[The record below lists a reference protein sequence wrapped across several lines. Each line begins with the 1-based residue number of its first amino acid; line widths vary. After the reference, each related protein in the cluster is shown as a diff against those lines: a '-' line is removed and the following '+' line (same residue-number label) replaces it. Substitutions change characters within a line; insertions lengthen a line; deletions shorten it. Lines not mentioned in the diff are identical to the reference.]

1 VPAAHSSL
9 VADPSLASFQW
20 YRLFNLEG
28 VTGLTLPR
36 LFGTILLDEV
46 WEVGC
51 NDARSPRL

>member
-9 VADPSLASFQW
+9 VADPALASFQW
-20 YRLFNLEG
+20 YRLLNLEG
-28 VTGLTLPR
+28 MTGLTLPR

-51 NDARSPRL
+51 NHARSQGL